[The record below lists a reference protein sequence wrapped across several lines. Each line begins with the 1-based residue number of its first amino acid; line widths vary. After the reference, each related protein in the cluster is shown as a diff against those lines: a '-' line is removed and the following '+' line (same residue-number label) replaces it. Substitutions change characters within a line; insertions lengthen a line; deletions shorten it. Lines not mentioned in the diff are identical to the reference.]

1 MDSNVIGGRH
11 EEEQAGK
18 NKCYY
23 CSCSADFGMQYQCP
37 GTAGKIAV
45 INWEQAV
52 SAHPQYAKLEQGE
65 KFCRICLISVKVRKS
80 WPRRS

>member
-37 GTAGKIAV
+37 GTAGKNCCYQLGAGGKR
-45 INWEQAV
+45 
-52 SAHPQYAKLEQGE
+52 HPQYAKLEQGE
-65 KFCRICLISVKVRKS
+65 KILQDLLNKRKGQEELAK
-80 WPRRS
+80 RS